1 MATETSGNAT
11 TLQTDYLSL
20 LVTQLQ
26 NQDPMAPMDS
36 SEMTAQMS
44 QLYQLQA
51 LENMDANFSAVL
63 ASVQQDYAT
72 SLVGK
77 EVAYGAEDDDGE
89 TTTGTGQVQE
99 VKVGDS
105 SDITLTV
112 GDQTIGLAD
121 VVSVGN

>member
-1 MATETSGNAT
+1 MATEATGNAAS
-11 TLQTDYLSL
+11 LQTDYLSL

-26 NQDPMAPMDS
+26 NQDPLSPMDS
-36 SEMTAQMS
+36 SEMTGQMS

-51 LENMDANFSAVL
+51 MESMDANFSAVL

-77 EVAYGAEDDDGE
+77 EVKYGSEDDDGE

-99 VKVGDS
+99 VNVGDS

-121 VVSVGN
+121 VISVGN

>member
-1 MATETSGNAT
+1 MAMETSGNAT

-36 SEMTAQMS
+36 SEMTSQMS

-51 LENMDANFSAVL
+51 LENMDTNFSAVL

-77 EVAYGAEDDDGE
+77 EVVYGAENDDGE
-89 TTTGTGQVQE
+89 TATGTGQVQE

-112 GDQTIGLAD
+112 GDRTIGLAD
-121 VVSVGN
+121 VISVGN